1 VNLSRNT
8 KKFIVNKGTL
18 VIILLFIVCYPCI
31 ASALI
36 FGIEAHI
43 DGRDQLIFN
52 RNTLQWHHFDFAAV
66 GRHWGTNS
74 PTIVYS
80 EFEGRESQMEW
91 IPKWPESPPSEIRYE
106 AYSSGVTR

>member
-1 VNLSRNT
+1 MNLSRNT

-43 DGRDQLIFN
+43 DGRDQLKM
-52 RNTLQWHHFDFAAV
+52 LLVQ
-66 GRHWGTNS
+66 
-74 PTIVYS
+74 
-80 EFEGRESQMEW
+80 
-91 IPKWPESPPSEIRYE
+91 PP
-106 AYSSGVTR
+106 